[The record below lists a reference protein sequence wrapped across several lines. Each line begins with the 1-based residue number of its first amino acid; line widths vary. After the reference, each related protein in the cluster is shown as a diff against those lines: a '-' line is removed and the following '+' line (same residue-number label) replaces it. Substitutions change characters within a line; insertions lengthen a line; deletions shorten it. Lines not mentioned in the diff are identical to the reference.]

1 MTSNQRREK
10 ILEMLKESRDP
21 LSAAAIAGNF
31 QVSRQLIVGDIALLR
46 AAGEEIAAT
55 PRGYVMARRE
65 SGGIRRTIACRHTS
79 EEMGKELYT
88 IVDNGGAVLD
98 VIVEHAVYGQISGQL
113 HIFSR
118 YDVNQFLEKVSRE
131 QVSPLSRLT
140 DGIHLHTILC
150 QDEAAYQRVLGALQ
164 KKHLLFEKNR

>member
-55 PRGYVMARRE
+55 PRA
-65 SGGIRRTIACRHTS
+65 IT
-79 EEMGKELYT
+79 
-88 IVDNGGAVLD
+88 
-98 VIVEHAVYGQISGQL
+98 
-113 HIFSR
+113 
-118 YDVNQFLEKVSRE
+118 
-131 QVSPLSRLT
+131 
-140 DGIHLHTILC
+140 
-150 QDEAAYQRVLGALQ
+150 
-164 KKHLLFEKNR
+164 

>member
-1 MTSNQRREK
+1 MTSKQRREK
-10 ILEMLKESRDP
+10 IMETLRGSREP
-21 LSAAAIAGNF
+21 LSATVIAGMF

-55 PRGYVMARRE
+55 PRGYVLARRE
-65 SGGIRRTIACRHTS
+65 PGGLQRTIACRHTS
-79 EEMGKELYT
+79 AEMGEELYT

-118 YDVNQFLEKVSRE
+118 YDVAKFLEKVSRE

-150 QDEAAYQRVLGALQ
+150 QDEAAYQRVLTALQ